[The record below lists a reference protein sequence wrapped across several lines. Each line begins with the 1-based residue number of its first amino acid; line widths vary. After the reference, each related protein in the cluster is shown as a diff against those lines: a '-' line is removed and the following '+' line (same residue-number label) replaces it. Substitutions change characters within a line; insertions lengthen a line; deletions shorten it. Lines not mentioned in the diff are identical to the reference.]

1 MTAIAPA
8 ILPPST
14 SAAYFGHEVCR
25 SQPAARRSLFITSY
39 STRLERVSSPENLS
53 VAARL
58 ADAPSVRDTILA
70 AAAAAHGLPGTDP
83 RAMTHSWLFTGPP
96 GAGRALAAQAFAA
109 ALMCPAEPGR
119 GCGTCE
125 TCRGI
130 LGPEPRHTD
139 LVFIRPEGLTIGV
152 DGVRDMIRDA
162 ATRPTVAPWR
172 VVIYDK
178 ADRLTDS
185 AANSLLKTV
194 EEPSSTTVLIL
205 CAPSTAPED
214 FSQTLRSRCRHL
226 YIPAPT
232 VDQIVE
238 DLVAEGA
245 SPADARLAAVTSL
258 RNVGR
263 ARQLVQNTDAQR
275 RRTMAINLAEDIFH
289 GSGAF
294 VAASRLIT
302 NVTNEAKTINEAKNA
317 KEDEEI
323 AMAFGAG
330 AKGKGAAKVQSEIKK
345 EIKKREP
352 ARRSRQKRTQ
362 YDLLDTALVD
372 LMGIYRDALMLK
384 VGAAVEATH
393 PDFSGLAG
401 DLAARVSE
409 EGLVAAQNAIVLCR
423 ERLLVNLDPTMA
435 LNGLVG
441 RLRIACRAR

>member
-1 MTAIAPA
+1 M
-8 ILPPST
+8 
-14 SAAYFGHEVCR
+14 
-25 SQPAARRSLFITSY
+25 
-39 STRLERVSSPENLS
+39 SSPENLS

-58 ADAPSVRDTILA
+58 AEAPSVRDTILA

-109 ALMCPAEPGR
+109 ALMCPVEPGR

-130 LGPEPRHTD
+130 LGPDPRHTD

-302 NVTNEAKTINEAKNA
+302 NVTHEAKAINEAKSA

-352 ARRSRQKRTQ
+352 ARRSRQKRTR

-409 EGLVAAQNAIVLCR
+409 EGLVAAQNAVVLCR